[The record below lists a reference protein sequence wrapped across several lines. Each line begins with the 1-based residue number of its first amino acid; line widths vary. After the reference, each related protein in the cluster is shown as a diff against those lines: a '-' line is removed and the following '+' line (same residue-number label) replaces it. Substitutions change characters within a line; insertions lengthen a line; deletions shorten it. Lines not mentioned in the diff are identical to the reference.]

1 MRIFFFAAVLFAGTA
16 TAQSV
21 DSAYTV
27 NGNFSKTKTG
37 KVFLTVYGEN
47 GPKVDSANIVNG
59 KFSFKGFAS
68 SPQNAYLS
76 KINLDG
82 ERTENYLPFYLEA
95 AKISL
100 TGVGDSLPLV
110 KVSGSVLNA
119 DNARLKLM
127 MKDVDAW
134 EESMG
139 KAYETAQKNKDK
151 AAMDSLDAVDLKIT
165 ARKREVIGSFVKQ
178 NPSSLRGAMA
188 IQQNFGYYAE
198 ASDVEPLYNDLD
210 AKVKASKQGIDIKK
224 MVDAYKK
231 VAIGQTVP
239 DITQFDTTGKSV
251 SLSSLR
257 GKYVMV
263 DFWASWCGPCRREN
277 PNIVK
282 AYSQYHDKGFE
293 IFGVSYDNE
302 KGKEKWK
309 KAIVSDNLGWYQVS
323 DLKGWGNA
331 TSDEFYIK
339 AIPSNMLIDKDGK
352 IIAKNLFG
360 KQLTD
365 KLAEIM

>member
-1 MRIFFFAAVLFAGTA
+1 MKIFFFAAVLFAGTA

-27 NGNFSKTKTG
+27 NGNFSKVKTG

-76 KINLDG
+76 NINLDG
-82 ERTENYLPFYLEA
+82 ERTENYLAFYLEST
-95 AKISL
+95 KISL
-100 TGVGDSLPLV
+100 TGFGDSLPLV
-110 KVSGSVLNA
+110 KVSGSALNK
-119 DNARLKLM
+119 DDARLKEM
-127 MKDVDAW
+127 MTSVDAW

-139 KAYETAQKNKDK
+139 KAYEEASKTKNQPV
-151 AAMDSLDAVDLKIT
+151 MDSLDEVETKIT
-165 ARKREVIGSFVKQ
+165 DAKRKVVGDFVKQ
-178 NPSSLRGAMA
+178 NPSSLRGAIA

-198 ASDVEPLYNDLD
+198 ASDVEPLYNALN
-210 AKVKASKQGIDIKK
+210 AKVKESKQGMAIKK

-231 VAIGQTVP
+231 VAIGQIVP

-257 GKYVMV
+257 GKYVML

-282 AYSQYHDKGFE
+282 AYGQYHDKGFE

-309 KAIVSDNLGWYQVS
+309 KAIVNDNLGWFEVS
-323 DLKGWGNA
+323 DLKGWGNE
-331 TSDEFYIK
+331 TSDQFYIK
-339 AIPSNMLIDKDGK
+339 AIPANMLIDKDGK

-360 KQLTD
+360 KKLTD
-365 KLAEIM
+365 KLAEVL